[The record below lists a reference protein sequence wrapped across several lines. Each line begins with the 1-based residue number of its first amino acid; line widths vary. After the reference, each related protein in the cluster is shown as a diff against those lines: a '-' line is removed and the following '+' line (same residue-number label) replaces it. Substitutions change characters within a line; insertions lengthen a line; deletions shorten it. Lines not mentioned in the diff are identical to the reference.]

1 MKPEHRHPTTPAV
14 KCSKKPATARQKL
27 NVAFIT
33 GIFIVSGL
41 AGMATESYSV
51 FMIALIVM
59 LIGGYHDGS
68 LRT

>member
-1 MKPEHRHPTTPAV
+1 MKPTDYKPSTPSV
-14 KCSKKPATARQKL
+14 VRDKSPVTARHKL

-68 LRT
+68 LRI